1 MAEAGVAHEND
12 MEGALI
18 VVAKNG
24 KSLEL
29 ARVVFVE
36 TFHHSD
42 FSPYLAGESAPKG
55 FGVFKTDEQR
65 VLLYVEP
72 KGHGIE
78 AYSGDEKQTA
88 DKQFLIYRFSGNA
101 EDPDEQEDG
110 PVGYELVPIQ
120 TTLWPKARFR
130 ANDQTATYGTWNDYG
145 DISISIVQQNGR
157 VVVRKIRIGKIAR
170 PLRVTQAE

>member
-24 KSLEL
+24 KDLDQ
-29 ARVVFVE
+29 ARVVFLE
-36 TFHHSD
+36 TFHHND
-42 FSPYLAGESAPKG
+42 FSPFVPVEAMEKGAGN
-55 FGVFKTDEQR
+55 FRTDEQR

-88 DKQFLIYRFSGNA
+88 KKEFLIYKFAGKA
-101 EDPDEQEDG
+101 EDPDKQNEG
-110 PVGYELVPIQ
+110 SVGYELLPIQ
-120 TTLWPKARFR
+120 TLWQKARV
-130 ANDQTATYGTWNDYG
+130 NKKDKDVTYGDSHDYG
-145 DISISIVQQNGR
+145 QISLSLVQTNGS
-157 VVVRKIRIGKIAR
+157 VVEQKNKTRAVRFGF
-170 PLRVTQAE
+170 LW